1 MVGIF
6 TLGSDP
12 VDPTHPASLL
22 DTILRKQWGWDGMI
36 MSDWFGTYSADTS
49 VKAGLDLEMPGP
61 PIWRGSALQRCVVS
75 QKIRV
80 AEIDDRVR
88 QVLKLI
94 NKVSVSGIP
103 EDAEES
109 GNPTEETVHLL
120 REAAASANVLLK
132 NDSGLLPL
140 NSPKLKSIAVI
151 GPNADAPVY
160 SGGGST
166 SLRPFKHTTALE
178 GIRSVLE
185 YSDQNVKVHFAMG
198 ALAHK
203 EAPLLGARQLKTKDG
218 KPGMDIEWFHEDPLE
233 NPGIHEFGAAADGLV
248 DVYVDG
254 KKVVDNS
261 TNPTPGH
268 LFFGAAS
275 NEKLGMIDLEAGKP
289 VTVVVQYASPLM
301 AQSRGYPASEYS
313 SFPGYRGV
321 CRFGGGPAFT
331 VEDGIQEAVRVARSY
346 WESESY
352 DRADLSLPGA
362 TNELVSAALEAN
374 KQTIVI
380 VISGTPVAMPWAA
393 TASTIVQS
401 FYGGGESGNGLA
413 DILFG
418 RFLFKLIPSQ
428 KEEDTP
434 SYLNFPG
441 QNGKVHHA
449 EGVFVGYRHYLTLKK
464 EVLYTR
470 FKYLDISLSG
480 KIGPDSQVEVS
491 ITIKNLG
498 QVSGREVV
506 QIYVRDVI
514 SRLDRPVREL
524 KGFGKSKLVAPGG
537 TDQVNVTLDR
547 YAFAYFDDWAGP
559 DGRDGHG
566 RWVAE
571 AGEFEIIA
579 ASSSADGE
587 LTDGPNGARGTKF
600 FEGVPAACFPGATG
614 LAASWD
620 VEYLRSVGKT
630 IALDCKDKGAHV
642 LLGPTVNIQ
651 RSPLGGRGFESYSED
666 PLLSGNLAQ
675 AFVNGLQS
683 EGVAATIK
691 HFVANDSEFERMSI
705 SSEVSTRA
713 LREIYLRPFELVCR
727 DSKTPAWA
735 VMTAYNRVNGLH
747 ASENKHLLDTILRK
761 QWGWEGLI
769 MSDWFGTSSVDASIK
784 AGLDLE
790 MPGPAVWRGDA
801 LQRYLALL
809 NTRKVLRLINKVAAS
824 EIPEDAEETGNP
836 TEEIVE
842 KLRESARNANVLLKN
857 DDSILPLKPSELRS
871 IAVIGPNADAPV
883 FSGGGSANLRP
894 YQHTTV
900 LEGIQ
905 NTLKE
910 TGRDVKLEHVIGALS
925 HKLVPLLGVKQLIT
939 KEGNPGFDIEWFHED
954 PTKNPDAERVH
965 YTHGTHSS
973 MWFIDNL
980 PDYLNPRCWAT
991 ITATYTSEFSGK

>member
-1 MVGIF
+1 MPPHHFDRLDIETVIANLSLTEKTRLLSGVGWW
-6 TLGSDP
+6 
-12 VDPTHPASLL
+12 H
-22 DTILRKQWGWDGMI
+22 
-36 MSDWFGTYSADTS
+36 TYA
-49 VKAGLDLEMPGP
+49 VERL
-61 PIWRGSALQRCVVS
+61 
-75 QKIRV
+75 
-80 AEIDDRVR
+80 
-88 QVLKLI
+88 
-94 NKVSVSGIP
+94 GIP
-103 EDAEES
+103 A
-109 GNPTEETVHLL
+109 L
-120 REAAASANVLLK
+120 R
-132 NDSGLLPL
+132 
-140 NSPKLKSIAVI
+140 
-151 GPNADAPVY
+151 
-160 SGGGST
+160 
-166 SLRPFKHTTALE
+166 
-178 GIRSVLE
+178 
-185 YSDQNVKVHFAMG
+185 
-198 ALAHK
+198 
-203 EAPLLGARQLKTKDG
+203 
-218 KPGMDIEWFHEDPLE
+218 
-233 NPGIHEFGAAADGLV
+233 
-248 DVYVDG
+248 
-254 KKVVDNS
+254 
-261 TNPTPGH
+261 
-268 LFFGAAS
+268 
-275 NEKLGMIDLEAGKP
+275 
-289 VTVVVQYASPLM
+289 
-301 AQSRGYPASEYS
+301 
-313 SFPGYRGV
+313 
-321 CRFGGGPAFT
+321 
-331 VEDGIQEAVRVARSY
+331 
-346 WESESY
+346 
-352 DRADLSLPGA
+352 
-362 TNELVSAALEAN
+362 
-374 KQTIVI
+374 
-380 VISGTPVAMPWAA
+380 
-393 TASTIVQS
+393 
-401 FYGGGESGNGLA
+401 
-413 DILFG
+413 
-418 RFLFKLIPSQ
+418 
-428 KEEDTP
+428 
-434 SYLNFPG
+434 
-441 QNGKVHHA
+441 
-449 EGVFVGYRHYLTLKK
+449 
-464 EVLYTR
+464 
-470 FKYLDISLSG
+470 
-480 KIGPDSQVEVS
+480 
-491 ITIKNLG
+491 
-498 QVSGREVV
+498 
-506 QIYVRDVI
+506 
-514 SRLDRPVREL
+514 
-524 KGFGKSKLVAPGG
+524 
-537 TDQVNVTLDR
+537 
-547 YAFAYFDDWAGP
+547 
-559 DGRDGHG
+559 
-566 RWVAE
+566 
-571 AGEFEIIA
+571 
-579 ASSSADGE
+579 

-666 PLLSGNLAQ
+666 PLISGNLAQ

-801 LQRYLALL
+801 LQRCVITQKVRVLEIDE
-809 NTRKVLRLINKVAAS
+809 RVRQVLRLINKVVAS

-980 PDYLNPRCWAT
+980 PDHLNPRCWAT
-991 ITATYTSEFSGK
+991 ITATYTPEFSGKHEFGVSADGLVDMYLDGKKIIDNSSHPTPGSAFFGTGTTEVLATVDLKAKKPVQIVLQYASALLAREKGIPESEFATLINSRGGCRFGGGPTFTPDEGIQHAVQAAKAADVAILVIGLNNDWESEGHDRADMSLPGATNQLVSAVLEANKRTVIVVISGTPVAMPWASSAHTIIQSFYGGGESGNGLADVLFGKTNPSSKLPLSFPKREEDAPSYLNFPGENGKILYAEGIFVGYRHYQKFKKDVLFPFGHGLSYTQFEYQKISLSGTIGANSTVEVSVTVQNIGQILGREIVQIYIRDVVSRLDRPTKELKGFAKTSLIKPGETDTVKVVLDRYSFAYFDDWAGHDGKDGEGRWVAEEGEFEVIAAASSVDEKLRANITLDKSFEWL